1 MYRRTFLVS
10 TVGLIAAPIPYSQL
24 YGTGSPPPPP
34 PMTPSADPIFD
45 AWRQGFILRAAGAGL
60 PADRVAEILAGVT
73 PDPRVLASDSVQR
86 QPELSRSM
94 GDYLAASV
102 SQSRLN
108 AGMKQR
114 ADGAAW
120 MDPIAEQHG
129 VPAEI
134 LVAIWGIESNFGQNQ
149 GDYDVVRSLA
159 TIAAEGRRR
168 TFGESQLQSA
178 LKIILGGDIPR
189 ETLKGSWAGA
199 MGQTQFTPEDYLNY
213 AVDADGDGRR
223 DIWGSSPDS
232 LGSSGNFLARKAA
245 WRRGQGWAKEVV
257 LPKDGSF
264 DYSLAEGD
272 RHPFAWWA
280 ERGVRPADGKA
291 WSAADACEAAGLI
304 LPAGWSGPAF
314 LVLPN
319 HFAIRAYN
327 NATTYALA
335 VGLLADRIAGR
346 GGIIAPWPAETPI
359 PLSDRVAA
367 QQSLNALGFDVG
379 MPDGVLGIQ
388 TRAATR
394 AWQRSRNMPADGYL
408 TYGLIQALKS
418 QAGLSSGLPVSPA
431 S

>member
-10 TVGLIAAPIPYSQL
+10 TVGLIAAPIPYTQL
-24 YGTGSPPPPP
+24 YGTGGIAPPAPPEG
-34 PMTPSADPIFD
+34 ADSIFE
-45 AWRQGFILRAAGAGL
+45 AWKQGFILRAVGGGL
-60 PADRVAEILAGVT
+60 PADRVTEALAGLT
-73 PDPRVLASDSVQR
+73 PDPRVLALDQR

-102 SQSRLN
+102 SQARID
-108 AGMKQR
+108 AGAKR
-114 ADGAAW
+114 RFEGAAW

-149 GDYDVVRSLA
+149 GDFDVVRSLA
-159 TIAAEGRRR
+159 TLAAEGRRR
-168 TFGESQLQSA
+168 AFGESQLQAA
-178 LKIILGGDIPR
+178 LKIIFRGDASR
-189 ETLKGSWAGA
+189 ERLKGSWAGA

-213 AVDADGDGRR
+213 AVDSDGDGRR
-223 DIWGSSPDS
+223 DIWGSAPDS
-232 LGSSGNFLARKAA
+232 LGSSGNVLARKAA

-264 DYSLAEGD
+264 DYGLAEGD
-272 RHPFAWWA
+272 RHPYAWWA
-280 ERGVRPADGKA
+280 EQGVRPADGQA
-291 WSAADACEAAGLI
+291 WSAADADEAAGLI

-346 GGIIAPWPAETPI
+346 PGILAAWPAETPI
-359 PLSDRVAA
+359 TLADRIAA
-367 QQSLNALGFDVG
+367 QQALGALGFEVG
-379 MPDGVLGIQ
+379 APDGVLGIQ

-408 TYGLIQALKS
+408 TYGLIQALKTE
-418 QAGLSSGLPVSPA
+418 AGLSSGLPVSPA